1 MTKDKDE
8 NTKPQKDETEK
19 PNTDIK
25 PPEYMVITEGFDPSK
40 VEKLVKK
47 VIETEKNLNKN

>member
-1 MTKDKDE
+1 MTKDNDE

-19 PNTDIK
+19 PNTNIK

-40 VEKLVKK
+40 VKKLVRK
-47 VIETEKNLNKN
+47 VIEAEKKSD